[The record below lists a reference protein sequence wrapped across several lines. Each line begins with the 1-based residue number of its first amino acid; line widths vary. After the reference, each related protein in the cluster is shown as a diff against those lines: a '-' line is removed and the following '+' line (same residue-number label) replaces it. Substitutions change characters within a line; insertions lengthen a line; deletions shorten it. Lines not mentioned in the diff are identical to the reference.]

1 MGLQLL
7 AIHPEKINLK
17 LSHPAA
23 PRLSMPEAWH
33 SLIMLRLGMHRFG
46 IIGAGLLSIIGFAGA
61 AAAAD
66 LPLRAPAAVAADP
79 VLFSWTGCHVGGNV
93 GAAISE
99 DKTTAPATGASRSF
113 GATGFAGGGQIGCD
127 YQFAPR
133 WVVGVEGRA
142 DWSGLKSIHAGQVTF
157 FQGGSAPAQGTV
169 VNNFLASATGRLGY
183 SFADRWLVFAR
194 GGAAWTRERIDS
206 AFTNLAGIPV
216 DPSATMTRT
225 GWTAGG
231 GVEWAF
237 APQWSA
243 TLEYNY
249 YDFGRQS
256 DLMTSSTNTVTTL
269 LNDTIH
275 TVTVGVNYHF

>member
-7 AIHPEKINLK
+7 GNTSRKNQPEAEPPCRATPFHAKSMAFVDHAGAGNASLWNHRGWITFDCRICGRGGCRR
-17 LSHPAA
+17 PAA
-23 PRLSMPEAWH
+23 QGP
-33 SLIMLRLGMHRFG
+33 
-46 IIGAGLLSIIGFAGA
+46 
-61 AAAAD
+61 
-66 LPLRAPAAVAADP
+66 PAAVAADP

-142 DWSGLKSIHAGQVTF
+142 DWSSLKSIHAGQVTF

-206 AFTNLAGIPV
+206 AFTNLAGNPV

-237 APQWSA
+237 APQRSA

-256 DLMTSSTNTVTTL
+256 VMPFTPSPSA
-269 LNDTIH
+269 
-275 TVTVGVNYHF
+275 